1 MYFHS
6 SREAPERTADPG
18 AAAREPAPDR
28 AALQAVP
35 AAARAGL
42 LLLIVVS
49 AALGV
54 VPGLPAQAACSR
66 RSARTT
72 RPSSRC
78 AAGRDD
84 RDRDRHRRARR
95 RPDAAL
101 EPGRPA
107 RDARPARGRLPPP
120 AAAVARVLHA
130 HAHGRGAVADLERHR
145 RRAERRH
152 QHRDLDRLERD
163 DGRRDDDRHAP
174 AQLAARAVRVR
185 ADPDLRPAHAPRRQ
199 RAAPDREDDAGDA
212 GRHLEPRPGVALGL
226 RDPARQDDG
235 PRRTSSPTAS
245 SPTRCGWPSSRCASG
260 WPAAG

>member
-6 SREAPERTADPG
+6 SREAPERTADPEQRRANLRRIG
-18 AAAREPAPDR
+18 PLFTPYQRAPLR
-28 AALQAVP
+28 P
-35 AAARAGL
+35 AAADRR
-42 LLLIVVS
+42 
-49 AALGV
+49 LGR
-54 VPGLPAQAACSR
+54 PRRDAGLPAQAR
-66 RSARTT
+66 ARGD
-72 RPSSRC
+72 RQERHDR
-78 AAGRDD
+78 ALGRGRRDD

-107 RDARPARGRLPPP
+107 RDARPARQRLPPP
-120 AAAVARVLHA
+120 AAPVAGVLHA

-145 RRAERRH
+145 RRPERRH

-163 DGRRDDDRHAP
+163 DGRGDDGRHAP

-185 ADPDLRPAHAPRRQ
+185 ADPDLRPAHPPRRQ
-199 RAAPDREDDAGDA
+199 RAAPDREDDPGDA

-235 PRRTSSPTAS
+235 PRQRARRPLRVA
-245 SPTRCGWPSSRCASG
+245 TRCGWPSSRCASA